1 MSYTLSLFQR
11 GLITMKLEW
20 FQMVWTQGL
29 RLARVSIFKEI
40 STMYLLEEEAM
51 RSGFGER
58 ESLRFDS
65 VIVRHG
71 GEIGIKGAWTRRVY
85 ERRLLNNLKGM
96 LKHYEIPY
104 DAILRRH
111 GRFYLKTPAATEASL
126 KLSGV
131 FGVSSLSPALETTS
145 GMSDIVAKSVFLA
158 SSTLHKGNSFA
169 VRCRRVGQHPY
180 TSSDVCR
187 EVGRE
192 ILSELSDLG
201 LRVNLK
207 NPDVKLGVEV
217 RDDRAF
223 VYSEVVRG
231 AGGLPLGTQK
241 KVVCLLSGGIDSPV
255 ACWLAMKRGCPI
267 VPVYFD
273 NSPFT
278 DESTTERALSVA
290 AVLFDWAIGFPRR
303 MYMVPHGQNLTEFKM
318 KCPER
323 LTCILCKRMMYRIA
337 ERIAEMERAEGIVT
351 GEAIGEQASQTL
363 QNLRVLN
370 TAAKKYPIHRPL
382 LGFDKAETERIAQKI
397 GTYKPSTKRAKGCS
411 AAPRKP
417 ATMAKLQQV
426 AEAEEGLNIVEMVE
440 RSVKSLKVVNL

>member
-1 MSYTLSLFQR
+1 MQSSFGQR
-11 GLITMKLEW
+11 EP
-20 FQMVWTQGL
+20 V
-29 RLARVSIFKEI
+29 
-40 STMYLLEEEAM
+40 
-51 RSGFGER
+51 
-58 ESLRFDS
+58 RFDS

-85 ERRLLNNLKGM
+85 ERRLLNNLKRM
-96 LKHYEIPY
+96 LKRYEIPY
-104 DAILRRH
+104 NAILRRH

-126 KLSGV
+126 KLSRV

-158 SSTLHKGNSFA
+158 SSTLHKEDSFA

-192 ILSELSDLG
+192 ILAVLSDLG
-201 LRVNLK
+201 LRVDLK
-207 NPDVKLGVEV
+207 NPDVKLAVEV

-223 VYSEVVRG
+223 VYSEVVKG
-231 AGGLPLGTQK
+231 VGGLPLGTQRK
-241 KVVCLLSGGIDSPV
+241 AVCLLSGGIDSPV

-278 DESTTERALSVA
+278 DETTTERALSVA
-290 AVLFDWAIGFPRR
+290 RVLFDWAIGFPRR
-303 MYMVPHGQNLTEFKM
+303 VYVVLHGQNLAEFKM
-318 KCPER
+318 KCLER
-323 LTCILCKRMMYRIA
+323 LTCILCKRMMYRVA

-363 QNLRVLN
+363 HNLRVLN
-370 TAAKKYPIHRPL
+370 AAATKYPIHRPL

-397 GTYKPSTKRAKGCS
+397 GTYEPSTKRAKGCS

-417 ATMAKLQQV
+417 ATMAKPQEV
-426 AEAEEGLNIVEMVE
+426 AEEEEGLNIVEMVE

>member
-1 MSYTLSLFQR
+1 
-11 GLITMKLEW
+11 
-20 FQMVWTQGL
+20 
-29 RLARVSIFKEI
+29 
-40 STMYLLEEEAM
+40 M
-51 RSGFGER
+51 RSSFVQR
-58 ESLRFDS
+58 KPVRFDS

-85 ERRLLNNLKGM
+85 ERLLLNNLKRT
-96 LKHYEIPY
+96 LKHHEIPY

-111 GRFYLKTPAATEASL
+111 GRFYLKTPTAAEASL
-126 KLSGV
+126 KLSRV

-145 GMSDIVAKSVFLA
+145 RMSEIVAKSVFLA
-158 SSTLHKGNSFA
+158 SLTLSEGNSFA
-169 VRCRRVGQHPY
+169 VKCRRVGDHPY
-180 TSSDVCR
+180 RSSDVCR
-187 EVGRE
+187 EVGRQ
-192 ILSELSDLG
+192 ILTELSDLG
-201 LRVNLK
+201 LRVDLK

-223 VYSEVVRG
+223 VYSEVVKG
-231 AGGLPLGTQK
+231 AGGLPLGTQP

-255 ACWLAMKRGCPI
+255 ACWLAMKRGCPV

-290 AVLFDWAIGFPRR
+290 RVLFDWAIGFPRKV
-303 MYMVPHGQNLTEFKM
+303 YVVPHGQNLAEFKK

-370 TAAKKYPIHRPL
+370 TAATKYPIHRPL

-397 GTYKPSTKRAKGCS
+397 GTYEPSAKRAKGCS

-417 ATMAKLQQV
+417 ATMAKPQEV
-426 AEAEEGLNIVEMVE
+426 AKAEENLNVGEMVE

>member
-1 MSYTLSLFQR
+1 
-11 GLITMKLEW
+11 
-20 FQMVWTQGL
+20 
-29 RLARVSIFKEI
+29 
-40 STMYLLEEEAM
+40 M
-51 RSGFGER
+51 RSSFVQR
-58 ESLRFDS
+58 KPVRFDS

-85 ERRLLNNLKGM
+85 ERLLLNNLKRT
-96 LKHYEIPY
+96 LKHHEIPY

-111 GRFYLKTPAATEASL
+111 GRFYLKTPTAAEASL
-126 KLSGV
+126 KLSRV

-145 GMSDIVAKSVFLA
+145 RMSDIVAKSVFLA
-158 SSTLHKGNSFA
+158 SLTLSEGNSFA
-169 VRCRRVGQHPY
+169 VKCRRVGDHPY
-180 TSSDVCR
+180 RSSDVCR
-187 EVGRE
+187 EVGRQ
-192 ILSELSDLG
+192 ILTELSDLG
-201 LRVNLK
+201 LRVDLK

-223 VYSEVVRG
+223 VYSEVMKG
-231 AGGLPLGTQK
+231 AGGLPLGTQP

-255 ACWLAMKRGCPI
+255 ACWLAMKRGCPV

-290 AVLFDWAIGFPRR
+290 RVLFDWAIGFPRKV
-303 MYMVPHGQNLTEFKM
+303 YVVPHGQNLAEFKK

-370 TAAKKYPIHRPL
+370 TAATKYPIHRPL
-382 LGFDKAETERIAQKI
+382 LGFDKAETEWIAQKI
-397 GTYKPSTKRAKGCS
+397 GTYEPSAKRAKGCS

-417 ATMAKLQQV
+417 ATMAKPQEV
-426 AEAEEGLNIVEMVE
+426 AKAEENLNVGEMVE

>member
-1 MSYTLSLFQR
+1 
-11 GLITMKLEW
+11 
-20 FQMVWTQGL
+20 
-29 RLARVSIFKEI
+29 
-40 STMYLLEEEAM
+40 M
-51 RSGFGER
+51 RSSFVQR
-58 ESLRFDS
+58 KPVRFDS

-85 ERRLLNNLKGM
+85 ERLLLNNLKRT
-96 LKHYEIPY
+96 LRHHEIPY

-111 GRFYLKTPAATEASL
+111 GRFYLKTPTAAEASL
-126 KLSGV
+126 KLSRV

-145 GMSDIVAKSVFLA
+145 RMSDIVAKSVFLA
-158 SSTLHKGNSFA
+158 SLTLSEGNSFA
-169 VRCRRVGQHPY
+169 VKCRRVGDHPY
-180 TSSDVCR
+180 RSSDVCR
-187 EVGRE
+187 EVGRQ
-192 ILSELSDLG
+192 ILTELSDLG
-201 LRVNLK
+201 LRVDLK

-223 VYSEVVRG
+223 VYSEVMKG
-231 AGGLPLGTQK
+231 AGGLPLGTQP

-255 ACWLAMKRGCPI
+255 ACWLAMKRGCPV

-290 AVLFDWAIGFPRR
+290 RVLFDWAIGFPRKV
-303 MYMVPHGQNLTEFKM
+303 YVVPHGQNLAEFKK

-370 TAAKKYPIHRPL
+370 TAATKYPIHRPL
-382 LGFDKAETERIAQKI
+382 LGFDKAETEWIAQKI
-397 GTYKPSTKRAKGCS
+397 GTYEPSAKRAKGCS

-417 ATMAKLQQV
+417 ATMAKPQEV
-426 AEAEEGLNIVEMVE
+426 AKAEENLNVGEMVE